1 MSKQQRADT
10 LASSAPDDVTPDDI
24 ETVETAPEAGESD
37 GVGEEQAVNK
47 HGYPDNTPL
56 TEMTVEQ
63 QAAYWKAKARMH
75 ESRSRAKAGGLSA
88 EEADALRNELQ
99 ELRDAQLSETERA
112 QQDAIES
119 AREAGRS
126 EARDQLMPMLHEA
139 QLRGYAS
146 TVIKGAKLDGFVS
159 TVNITAFSAED
170 GSIDGEKVVAHL
182 KAMYG
187 EEPPSSAAASTYPN
201 FGQGS
206 PGATS
211 QKSTRADGLAEA
223 KRRGFSPAA

>member
-1 MSKQQRADT
+1 MSKQRADNP
-10 LASSAPDDVTPDDI
+10 APSAPDDVTPDDI
-24 ETVETAPEAGESD
+24 ETVETAPEVGESE
-37 GVGEEQAVNK
+37 GVGEEPAVNK

-56 TEMTVEQ
+56 AEMTVEQ

-88 EEADALRNELQ
+88 EEAEELRAELAQ
-99 ELRDAQLSETERA
+99 LRDAALSETERA
-112 QQDAIES
+112 QQDALES

-159 TVNITAFSAED
+159 TVNIAAFSAED

-187 EEPPSSAAASTYPN
+187 EEPAAPTTAASTYPN

-206 PGATS
+206 PGAS
-211 QKSTRADGLAEA
+211 SKKSTRADGLAEA

>member
-1 MSKQQRADT
+1 MSKQQRADNPAPST
-10 LASSAPDDVTPDDI
+10 LDDVPDEI
-24 ETVETAPEAGESD
+24 ETVETDPEAGD
-37 GVGEEQAVNK
+37 DAGVGEDSQLNK

-56 TEMTVEQ
+56 AEMTVEQ

-75 ESRSRAKAGGLSA
+75 ESRSRAKAGGLTA
-88 EEADALRNELQ
+88 EEAEALRTELEQ
-99 ELRDAQLSETERA
+99 LRTASLSETERA

-126 EARDQLMPMLHEA
+126 EARDQLLPILHEA

-146 TVIKGAKLDGFVS
+146 TVVKGPRLDAFVS
-159 TVNITAFSAED
+159 TVSIAAFSAED
-170 GSIDGEKVVAHL
+170 GSIDGEKVVEHL

-187 EEPPSSAAASTYPN
+187 EDSAPAPAAQSTYPN

-211 QKSTRADGLAEA
+211 KKSTRADGLAEA